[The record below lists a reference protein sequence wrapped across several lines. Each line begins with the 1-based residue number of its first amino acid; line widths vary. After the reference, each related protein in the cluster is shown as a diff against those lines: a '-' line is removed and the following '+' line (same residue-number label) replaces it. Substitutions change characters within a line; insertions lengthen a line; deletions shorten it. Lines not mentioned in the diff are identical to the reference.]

1 MDCILDVLNTNS
13 SRQIYKYNPY
23 HDRQGKFARADEGV
37 GGGSKKQRNDGG
49 EEEKEEQVRN
59 EIIPRMNSTQLYRQ
73 SPHIPVTNEFL
84 ERKSALERKGQ
95 YGPSYVTHGER
106 EILRLINQYK
116 GSGQVKI
123 NRKGIWYGSELITTY
138 SGIVGNVVNNL
149 NGKTVPTS
157 VFNIH
162 YDYDSNSG
170 KIRKNR
176 GVHIS
181 PYYPSKKRRRR

>member
-1 MDCILDVLNTNS
+1 MLLKILPVPHQVFKSKSRSFMDCILDVLNTNS

-95 YGPSYVTHGER
+95 YGPSYVT
-106 EILRLINQYK
+106 
-116 GSGQVKI
+116 QVKS
-123 NRKGIWYGSELITTY
+123 KFVCKLP
-138 SGIVGNVVNNL
+138 SGI
-149 NGKTVPTS
+149 TVD
-157 VFNIH
+157 N
-162 YDYDSNSG
+162 YAA
-170 KIRKNR
+170 
-176 GVHIS
+176 
-181 PYYPSKKRRRR
+181 RRAACSSAIWCR